1 VLFLFLVL
9 FLFFLGYFKNK
20 KNADAR
26 FFAFDV
32 AHQEWVKEHQQPPA
46 VAAAADVQM
55 QT

>member
-1 VLFLFLVL
+1 LCYFC
-9 FLFFLGYFKNK
+9 FFWGISKTK